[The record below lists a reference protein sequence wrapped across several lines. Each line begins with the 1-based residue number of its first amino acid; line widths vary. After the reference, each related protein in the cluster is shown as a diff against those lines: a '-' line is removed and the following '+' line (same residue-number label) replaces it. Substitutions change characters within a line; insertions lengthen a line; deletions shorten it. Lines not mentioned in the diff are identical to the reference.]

1 MAATILT
8 VGSKFNPLSF
18 DEMAKPLMM
27 YKQEAD
33 KIETA
38 INDYTEKGDV
48 IGSLI
53 NPQQDIQASNIY
65 NKFRNEAQSATD
77 NFYNNGLNPDI
88 RKQLLNLRRSY
99 ADNMTKIQ
107 AAYTAREK
115 ERTMQNELKA
125 KDPTIMF
132 SRDANYESLDSYLMG
147 EQPTYKSVSGD
158 YLYKLGLQ
166 AGKSASTR
174 QDLTVEARK
183 ALENTYWEL
192 KEKKGFS
199 DSQALEWMSTNN
211 PMFQSIVSNIRNG
224 SNIDSLNPND
234 QERANSAILNGI
246 LSGLVG
252 EQKVDY
258 KPVINVNVNTGDK
271 NDNKKDDETNSLIYT
286 RPSITGNT
294 SNVRRRDSKQINK
307 NYEIINGYKPLTG
320 IDGKE
325 FITSKEGASLYA
337 SYKEAFNNRK
347 YKDITEKEII
357 NYKYTPEIDYS
368 KHGISIPT
376 TGRAGE
382 LYRLHEE
389 YNKFKKE
396 QDSFKN
402 LVQEQGA
409 KGSYLGD
416 YGDEGF
422 TNAQLYTELQEKQ
435 RASQY
440 GLYNLNLQTSAG
452 NNVSMNLGN
461 LITSVGTERPVLFE
475 VSSGKLIDDRGKKS
489 SDFTNAQLSNAV
501 ISRDTNGR
509 LIATIRDSKD
519 GTTGKTR
526 NYYVSGDEAMK
537 SAEEVFNITKSIL
550 NNFNEGATTVST
562 NLIGG
567 TSVQIPGIRRTEDR
581 AEVADTSEIIR
592 EHLLSPFTE
601 RELKAYNAQS
611 VKSPNGNLLY
621 NVIDIENNGDIIRVL
636 IDPNGYPKHI
646 SSLYDTL
653 DNSSLISDYIDE
665 DNRDFVNLMKQYY
678 IQK

>member
-53 NPQQDIQASNIY
+53 NPQQDVQSANIY
-65 NKFRNEAQSATD
+65 NKFRNEAQLATD

-88 RKQLLNLRRSY
+88 RKQLLNLKRSY

-192 KEKKGFS
+192 KQNQGFT
-199 DSQALEWMSTNN
+199 DSQALEYMKNTN
-211 PMFQSIVSNIRNG
+211 PMFNSIVSNIRNG

-258 KPVINVNVNTGDK
+258 KPVINVNVNTG
-271 NDNKKDDETNSLIYT
+271 
-286 RPSITGNT
+286 GN
-294 SNVRRRDSKQINK
+294 
-307 NYEIINGYKPLTG
+307 GG
-320 IDGKE
+320 
-325 FITSKEGASLYA
+325 
-337 SYKEAFNNRK
+337 
-347 YKDITEKEII
+347 
-357 NYKYTPEIDYS
+357 PEYPPIDYS
-368 KHGISIPT
+368 KFNRVSVGSTMSENSRRNLKEKEFSDTLTSTPDGRISNSTIETQEARFQGDLERMKEIEDILGGTPYMKVTDSGSNDGRVIKDYYIGDKKTINNKEISLIKEYSKLQDKTLDLRREIGQIDNLKDKYSGLSSNGDLESIQIGSNIAYNQSITDNSIIGFDTATEAERNNILSNINDRLKKMPINGNAENIEAAT
-376 TGRAGE
+376 TGMFIDEGE
-382 LYRLHEE
+382 G
-389 YNKFKKE
+389 FKPVDS
-396 QDSFKN
+396 DSFEKY
-402 LVQEQGA
+402 L
-409 KGSYLGD
+409 KGSDGTIDISKFSLGASFNNLRNGNALVLTAPISD
-416 YGDEGF
+416 GKRVKNIALTWKGDMDSDHSRILKTSDDFVKVYDNSIKVNSIMNGVSGEELASALLISPSKIDIGEGVNLGSGLIGHTIRTGDGDIVKVVTRGYGDNKEIIQISTMYDEYGKGSTEG
-422 TNAQLYTELQEKQ
+422 TY
-435 RASQY
+435 RASTMTES
-440 GLYNLNLQTSAG
+440 LLNL
-452 NNVSMNLGN
+452 LGYTKN
-461 LITSVGTERPVLFE
+461 SI
-475 VSSGKLIDDRGKKS
+475 KK
-489 SDFTNAQLSNAV
+489 
-501 ISRDTNGR
+501 
-509 LIATIRDSKD
+509 
-519 GTTGKTR
+519 
-526 NYYVSGDEAMK
+526 
-537 SAEEVFNITKSIL
+537 
-550 NNFNEGATTVST
+550 
-562 NLIGG
+562 
-567 TSVQIPGIRRTEDR
+567 
-581 AEVADTSEIIR
+581 
-592 EHLLSPFTE
+592 
-601 RELKAYNAQS
+601 
-611 VKSPNGNLLY
+611 
-621 NVIDIENNGDIIRVL
+621 
-636 IDPNGYPKHI
+636 
-646 SSLYDTL
+646 
-653 DNSSLISDYIDE
+653 
-665 DNRDFVNLMKQYY
+665 
-678 IQK
+678 

>member
-53 NPQQDIQASNIY
+53 NPQQDVQSANIY
-65 NKFRNEAQSATD
+65 NKFRNEAQLATD

-88 RKQLLNLRRSY
+88 RKQLLNLKRSY

-192 KEKKGFS
+192 KQNQGFT
-199 DSQALEWMSTNN
+199 DSQALEYMKNTN
-211 PMFQSIVSNIRNG
+211 PMFNSIVSNIRNG

-258 KPVINVNVNTGDK
+258 KPVINVNVNTG
-271 NDNKKDDETNSLIYT
+271 
-286 RPSITGNT
+286 GN
-294 SNVRRRDSKQINK
+294 
-307 NYEIINGYKPLTG
+307 GG
-320 IDGKE
+320 
-325 FITSKEGASLYA
+325 
-337 SYKEAFNNRK
+337 
-347 YKDITEKEII
+347 
-357 NYKYTPEIDYS
+357 PEYPPIDYS
-368 KHGISIPT
+368 KFNRVSVGSTMSENSRRNLKEKEFSDTLTSTPNGRISNSTIETQEARFQGDLERMKEIEEILGGTPYMKVTDSGSNDGRVIKDYYIGDKKTINSKEISLIKEYSKLQDKTLDLRREIGQIDNLKDKYSGLSSNGDLESIQIGSNIAYNQSITDNSIIGFDTATEAERNNILSNINDRLKKMPINGNAENIEAAT
-376 TGRAGE
+376 TGMFIDEGE
-382 LYRLHEE
+382 G
-389 YNKFKKE
+389 FKPVDS
-396 QDSFKN
+396 DSFEKY
-402 LVQEQGA
+402 L
-409 KGSYLGD
+409 KGSDGTIDISKFSLGASFNNLRNGNALVLTAPISD
-416 YGDEGF
+416 GKRVKNIALTWKGDMDSDHSRILKTSDDFVKVYDNSIKVNSIMNGVSGEELASALLISPSKIDIGEGVNLGSGLIGHTIRTGDGDIVKVVTRGYGDNKEIIQISTMYDEYGKGSTEG
-422 TNAQLYTELQEKQ
+422 TY
-435 RASQY
+435 RASTMTES
-440 GLYNLNLQTSAG
+440 LLNL
-452 NNVSMNLGN
+452 LGYTKN
-461 LITSVGTERPVLFE
+461 SI
-475 VSSGKLIDDRGKKS
+475 KK
-489 SDFTNAQLSNAV
+489 
-501 ISRDTNGR
+501 
-509 LIATIRDSKD
+509 
-519 GTTGKTR
+519 
-526 NYYVSGDEAMK
+526 
-537 SAEEVFNITKSIL
+537 
-550 NNFNEGATTVST
+550 
-562 NLIGG
+562 
-567 TSVQIPGIRRTEDR
+567 
-581 AEVADTSEIIR
+581 
-592 EHLLSPFTE
+592 
-601 RELKAYNAQS
+601 
-611 VKSPNGNLLY
+611 
-621 NVIDIENNGDIIRVL
+621 
-636 IDPNGYPKHI
+636 
-646 SSLYDTL
+646 
-653 DNSSLISDYIDE
+653 
-665 DNRDFVNLMKQYY
+665 
-678 IQK
+678 

>member
-53 NPQQDIQASNIY
+53 NPQQDVQSANIY
-65 NKFRNEAQSATD
+65 NKFRNEAQLATD

-88 RKQLLNLRRSY
+88 RKQLLNLKRSY

-192 KEKKGFS
+192 KQNQGFT
-199 DSQALEWMSTNN
+199 DSQALEYMKNTN
-211 PMFQSIVSNIRNG
+211 PMFNSIVSNIRNG

-258 KPVINVNVNTGDK
+258 KPVINVNVNTG
-271 NDNKKDDETNSLIYT
+271 
-286 RPSITGNT
+286 GN
-294 SNVRRRDSKQINK
+294 
-307 NYEIINGYKPLTG
+307 GG
-320 IDGKE
+320 
-325 FITSKEGASLYA
+325 
-337 SYKEAFNNRK
+337 
-347 YKDITEKEII
+347 
-357 NYKYTPEIDYS
+357 PEYPPIDYS
-368 KHGISIPT
+368 KFNRVSVGSIMSEDSRRNLKEKEFSGTLTSTPDGRISNSTIETQEARFQGDLERMKEIEEILGGTPYMKVTDSGSNDGRVIKDYYIGDKKTINNKEISLIKEYSKLQDKTLDLRREIGQIDNLKDKYSGLSSNGDLESIQIGSNIAYNQSITDNSIIGFDTATEAERNNILSNINDRLKKMPINGNAENIEAAT
-376 TGRAGE
+376 TGMFIDEGE
-382 LYRLHEE
+382 G
-389 YNKFKKE
+389 FKPVDS
-396 QDSFKN
+396 DSFEKY
-402 LVQEQGA
+402 L
-409 KGSYLGD
+409 KGSDGTIDISKFSLGASFNNLRNGNALVLTAPISD
-416 YGDEGF
+416 GKRVKNIALTWKGDIDSNHSRILKTSDDFVKVYDNSIKVNSIMNGVSGEELASALLISPSKIDIGEGVNLGSGLIGHTIRTGDGDIVKVVTRGYGDNKEIIQISTMYDEYGKGSTEG
-422 TNAQLYTELQEKQ
+422 TY
-435 RASQY
+435 RASTMTES
-440 GLYNLNLQTSAG
+440 LLNL
-452 NNVSMNLGN
+452 LGYTKN
-461 LITSVGTERPVLFE
+461 SI
-475 VSSGKLIDDRGKKS
+475 KK
-489 SDFTNAQLSNAV
+489 
-501 ISRDTNGR
+501 
-509 LIATIRDSKD
+509 
-519 GTTGKTR
+519 
-526 NYYVSGDEAMK
+526 
-537 SAEEVFNITKSIL
+537 
-550 NNFNEGATTVST
+550 
-562 NLIGG
+562 
-567 TSVQIPGIRRTEDR
+567 
-581 AEVADTSEIIR
+581 
-592 EHLLSPFTE
+592 
-601 RELKAYNAQS
+601 
-611 VKSPNGNLLY
+611 
-621 NVIDIENNGDIIRVL
+621 
-636 IDPNGYPKHI
+636 
-646 SSLYDTL
+646 
-653 DNSSLISDYIDE
+653 
-665 DNRDFVNLMKQYY
+665 
-678 IQK
+678 

>member
-53 NPQQDIQASNIY
+53 NPQQDVQSANIY

-88 RKQLLNLRRSY
+88 RKQLLNLKRSY

-132 SRDANYESLDSYLMG
+132 SRDANYESLDSYLVG

-192 KEKKGFS
+192 KQNQGFT
-199 DSQALEWMSTNN
+199 DSQALEYMKNTN
-211 PMFQSIVSNIRNG
+211 PMFNSIVSNIRNG

-258 KPVINVNVNTGDK
+258 KPVINVNVNTG
-271 NDNKKDDETNSLIYT
+271 
-286 RPSITGNT
+286 GNGGPE
-294 SNVRRRDSKQINK
+294 D
-307 NYEIINGYKPLTG
+307 PL
-320 IDGKE
+320 
-325 FITSKEGASLYA
+325 
-337 SYKEAFNNRK
+337 
-347 YKDITEKEII
+347 
-357 NYKYTPEIDYS
+357 IDYS
-368 KHGISIPT
+368 KFNRVSVGSTMSENSRRNLKEKEFSDTLTSTPNGRISNSTIETQEARFQGDLERMKEIEEILGGTPYMKVTDSGSNDGRVIKDYYIGDKKTINSKEISLIKEYSKLQDKTLDLRREIGQIDNLKDKYSGLSSNGDLESIQIGSNIAYNQSITDNSIIGFDTATEAERNNILSNINDRLKKMPINGNAENIEAAT
-376 TGRAGE
+376 TGMFIDEGE
-382 LYRLHEE
+382 G
-389 YNKFKKE
+389 FKPVDS
-396 QDSFKN
+396 DSFEKY
-402 LVQEQGA
+402 L
-409 KGSYLGD
+409 KGSDGTIDISKFSLGASFNNLRNGNALVLTAPISD
-416 YGDEGF
+416 GKRVKNIALTWKGDMDSDHSRILKTSDDFVKVYDNSIKVNSIMNGVSGEELASALLISPSKIDIGEGVNLGSGLIGHTIRTGDGDIVKVVTRGYGDNKEIIQISTMYDEYGKGSTEG
-422 TNAQLYTELQEKQ
+422 TY
-435 RASQY
+435 RASTMTES
-440 GLYNLNLQTSAG
+440 LLNL
-452 NNVSMNLGN
+452 LGYTKN
-461 LITSVGTERPVLFE
+461 SI
-475 VSSGKLIDDRGKKS
+475 KK
-489 SDFTNAQLSNAV
+489 
-501 ISRDTNGR
+501 
-509 LIATIRDSKD
+509 
-519 GTTGKTR
+519 
-526 NYYVSGDEAMK
+526 
-537 SAEEVFNITKSIL
+537 
-550 NNFNEGATTVST
+550 
-562 NLIGG
+562 
-567 TSVQIPGIRRTEDR
+567 
-581 AEVADTSEIIR
+581 
-592 EHLLSPFTE
+592 
-601 RELKAYNAQS
+601 
-611 VKSPNGNLLY
+611 
-621 NVIDIENNGDIIRVL
+621 
-636 IDPNGYPKHI
+636 
-646 SSLYDTL
+646 
-653 DNSSLISDYIDE
+653 
-665 DNRDFVNLMKQYY
+665 
-678 IQK
+678 

>member
-8 VGSKFNPLSF
+8 VESKFNPLSF

-77 NFYNNGLNPDI
+77 SFYNNGLNPDI
-88 RKQLLNLRRSY
+88 RKQLLNLKRSY

-125 KDPTIMF
+125 KDPTMMF

-147 EQPTYKSVSGD
+147 EQPTYNSVSGD

-174 QDLTVEARK
+174 QDLTIEARK

-192 KEKKGFS
+192 KEKKGFT
-199 DSQALEWMSTNN
+199 DSQALEWMSERN

-234 QERANSAILNGI
+234 QEKANSAILNGI

-258 KPVINVNVNTGDK
+258 KPVINVNVNTGNK
-271 NDNKKDDETNSLIYT
+271 NDDKKEDETNSLIYT

-294 SNVRRRDSKQINK
+294 SNVRRRESKQINK
-307 NYEIINGYKPLTG
+307 NYEIINGAKPLTG

-325 FITSKEGASLYA
+325 FITSEEGASLYA
-337 SYKEAFNNRK
+337 SYKDAFNNRR
-347 YKDITEKEII
+347 YKDITEKEIRDFKRTSSP
-357 NYKYTPEIDYS
+357 YQSSGKQSQREHEIF
-368 KHGISIPT
+368 
-376 TGRAGE
+376 E
-382 LYRLHEE
+382 LNQLYQ
-389 YNKFKKE
+389 KFE
-396 QDSFKN
+396 QAQNSFKN
-402 LVQEQGA
+402 LIEEQST

-416 YGDEGF
+416 YGDEGI
-422 TNAQLYTELQEKQ
+422 TNAQLYTALQEKQ

-475 VSSGKLIDDRGKKS
+475 VSSGKLIDNKGKKS

-509 LIATIRDSKD
+509 LIATIRDDND
-519 GTTGKTR
+519 GTSGKTR
-526 NYYVSGDEAMK
+526 NYYVSGDETMK
-537 SAEEVFNITKSIL
+537 SAEEVFNITKAIL

-567 TSVQIPGIRRTEDR
+567 TSVQIPGIRRTENR

-601 RELKAYNAQS
+601 RELAAYNAQP
-611 VKSPNGNLLY
+611 VKSSNGNLLY

-636 IDPNGYPKHI
+636 VDPNGYPKHI
-646 SSLYDTL
+646 SSLYDTI
-653 DNSSLISDYIDE
+653 DSSSLISDYIDE

>member
-53 NPQQDIQASNIY
+53 NPQQDVQSANIY
-65 NKFRNEAQSATD
+65 NKFRNEAQLATD

-174 QDLTVEARK
+174 QDLTIEARK

-192 KEKKGFS
+192 KQNQGFT
-199 DSQALEWMSTNN
+199 DSQALEYMKNTN
-211 PMFQSIVSNIRNG
+211 PMFNSIVSNIRNG

-258 KPVINVNVNTGDK
+258 KPVINVNVNTGG
-271 NDNKKDDETNSLIYT
+271 NGGPEY
-286 RPSITGNT
+286 PS
-294 SNVRRRDSKQINK
+294 
-307 NYEIINGYKPLTG
+307 
-320 IDGKE
+320 
-325 FITSKEGASLYA
+325 
-337 SYKEAFNNRK
+337 
-347 YKDITEKEII
+347 
-357 NYKYTPEIDYS
+357 IDYS
-368 KHGISIPT
+368 KFNRVSVGSTMSEDSRRNLKEKEFSDTLTSTPNGRISNSTIETQEARFQGDLERMKEIEEILGGTPYMKVTDSGSNDGRVIKDYYIGDKKTINNKEISLIKEYSKLQDKTLDLRREIGQIDNLKDKYSGLSSNGDLESIQIGSNIAYNQSITDNSIIGFDTATEAERNNILSNINDRLKKMPINGNAENIEAAT
-376 TGRAGE
+376 TGMFIDEGE
-382 LYRLHEE
+382 G
-389 YNKFKKE
+389 FKPVDS
-396 QDSFKN
+396 DSFEKY
-402 LVQEQGA
+402 L
-409 KGSYLGD
+409 KGSDGTIDISKFSLGASFNNLRNGNALVLTAPISD
-416 YGDEGF
+416 GKRVKNIALTWKGDIDSNHSRILKTSDDFVKVYDNSIKVNSIMNGVSGEELASALLKSPSKIDIGEGVNLGSGLIGHTIRTGDGDIVKVVTRGYGDNKEIIQISTMYDEYGKGSTEG
-422 TNAQLYTELQEKQ
+422 TY
-435 RASQY
+435 RASTMTES
-440 GLYNLNLQTSAG
+440 LLNL
-452 NNVSMNLGN
+452 LGYTKN
-461 LITSVGTERPVLFE
+461 SI
-475 VSSGKLIDDRGKKS
+475 KK
-489 SDFTNAQLSNAV
+489 
-501 ISRDTNGR
+501 
-509 LIATIRDSKD
+509 
-519 GTTGKTR
+519 
-526 NYYVSGDEAMK
+526 
-537 SAEEVFNITKSIL
+537 
-550 NNFNEGATTVST
+550 
-562 NLIGG
+562 
-567 TSVQIPGIRRTEDR
+567 
-581 AEVADTSEIIR
+581 
-592 EHLLSPFTE
+592 
-601 RELKAYNAQS
+601 
-611 VKSPNGNLLY
+611 
-621 NVIDIENNGDIIRVL
+621 
-636 IDPNGYPKHI
+636 
-646 SSLYDTL
+646 
-653 DNSSLISDYIDE
+653 
-665 DNRDFVNLMKQYY
+665 
-678 IQK
+678 

>member
-53 NPQQDIQASNIY
+53 NPQQDVQSANIY
-65 NKFRNEAQSATD
+65 NKFKNEAQLATD

-88 RKQLLNLRRSY
+88 RKQLLNLKRSY

-125 KDPTIMF
+125 KDPTMMF

-192 KEKKGFS
+192 KERKGFT

-211 PMFQSIVSNIRNG
+211 PMFRSIVSNIRNG
-224 SNIDSLNPND
+224 SNIDSLNPID

-258 KPVINVNVNTGDK
+258 KPVINVNVDTGNK
-271 NDNKKDDETNSLIYT
+271 NGSNKDDETNSLIYT
-286 RPSITGNT
+286 KPSITGSI
-294 SNVRRRDSKQINK
+294 SNVRRKESKQINK
-307 NYEIINGYKPLTG
+307 NYETVSKYVPLTG
-320 IDGKE
+320 IDGKK
-325 FITSKEGASLYA
+325 FITSEKGASLYA
-337 SYKEAFNNRK
+337 SYKAAFNNRK
-347 YKDITEKEII
+347 NEDITEKEII
-357 NYKYTPEIDYS
+357 NYKYTPEIDES
-368 KHGISIPT
+368 KHGVSIPT
-376 TGRAGE
+376 SGRAGE

-396 QDSFKN
+396 QDSFRK
-402 LVQEQGA
+402 LIEEQGT

-416 YGDEGF
+416 YGDENF
-422 TNAQLYTELQEKQ
+422 TNARLYTALQEKQ
-435 RASQY
+435 RASEY
-440 GLYNLNLQTSAG
+440 GIYNLNLQTSAG

-461 LITSVGTERPVLFE
+461 LITSVGAERPVLFE
-475 VSSGKLIDDRGKKS
+475 VSSGNLIDTKGKKS
-489 SDFTNAQLSNAV
+489 SDFSNEQLSNAV

-509 LIATIRDSKD
+509 LIATIRSNSD
-519 GTTGKTR
+519 GTTGKTK
-526 NYYVSGDEAMK
+526 NYYVSGDETMK
-537 SAEEVFNITKSIL
+537 SAEEMFNITKSIL

-567 TSVQIPGIRRTEDR
+567 TNVQIPGIRRTEDR
-581 AEVADTSEIIR
+581 AEVADPNEFMR

-646 SSLYDTL
+646 SSLYDTIG
-653 DNSSLISDYIDE
+653 SGSLISDYVDK

>member
-65 NKFRNEAQSATD
+65 NKFRNEAQLATD
-77 NFYNNGLNPDI
+77 SFYNNGLNPDI
-88 RKQLLNLRRSY
+88 RKQLLNLKRSY

-125 KDPTIMF
+125 KDPTMMF

-199 DSQALEWMSTNN
+199 DSQALEYMSTTN

-258 KPVINVNVNTGDK
+258 KPVINVNVNTG
-271 NDNKKDDETNSLIYT
+271 
-286 RPSITGNT
+286 GNGGPE
-294 SNVRRRDSKQINK
+294 D
-307 NYEIINGYKPLTG
+307 PL
-320 IDGKE
+320 
-325 FITSKEGASLYA
+325 
-337 SYKEAFNNRK
+337 
-347 YKDITEKEII
+347 
-357 NYKYTPEIDYS
+357 IDYS
-368 KHGISIPT
+368 KFNRVDVGSIVSEDSRRNLKEKEFSDTLTSTPDGRISNSTIETQEARFQGDLERMKEIEEILGGTPYMKVTDSGSNDGRVIKDYYIGDKKTINNKEISLIKEYSKLQDKTLDLRREIGQIDNLKDKYSGLSSNGDLESIQIGSNIAYNQSITDNSIIGFDTATEAERNNILSNINDRLKKMLINGNAENIEAAT
-376 TGRAGE
+376 TGMFIDEGE
-382 LYRLHEE
+382 G
-389 YNKFKKE
+389 FKPVDS
-396 QDSFKN
+396 DSFEKYLKGGDGTIDISKFSLGASFNNLRNGNALVLTAPISDGKRVKN
-402 LVQEQGA
+402 IALTWKGDMDSDHSRILKTSDDFVKVYDNSIKVNSIMNGVSGEELASALLKSPSKIDIGEGVNLGSGLIGHTIRTGDGDIVKVVTRGYGDNKKIIQISTMYDEYG
-409 KGSYLGD
+409 KGST
-416 YGDEGF
+416 EG
-422 TNAQLYTELQEKQ
+422 TY
-435 RASQY
+435 RASTMTES
-440 GLYNLNLQTSAG
+440 LLNL
-452 NNVSMNLGN
+452 LGYTKN
-461 LITSVGTERPVLFE
+461 SI
-475 VSSGKLIDDRGKKS
+475 KK
-489 SDFTNAQLSNAV
+489 
-501 ISRDTNGR
+501 
-509 LIATIRDSKD
+509 
-519 GTTGKTR
+519 
-526 NYYVSGDEAMK
+526 
-537 SAEEVFNITKSIL
+537 
-550 NNFNEGATTVST
+550 
-562 NLIGG
+562 
-567 TSVQIPGIRRTEDR
+567 
-581 AEVADTSEIIR
+581 
-592 EHLLSPFTE
+592 
-601 RELKAYNAQS
+601 
-611 VKSPNGNLLY
+611 
-621 NVIDIENNGDIIRVL
+621 
-636 IDPNGYPKHI
+636 
-646 SSLYDTL
+646 
-653 DNSSLISDYIDE
+653 
-665 DNRDFVNLMKQYY
+665 
-678 IQK
+678 

>member
-65 NKFRNEAQSATD
+65 NKFRNEAQLATD

-125 KDPTIMF
+125 KDLTIMF

-192 KEKKGFS
+192 KQNQGFT
-199 DSQALEWMSTNN
+199 DSQALEYMKNTN
-211 PMFQSIVSNIRNG
+211 PMFNSIVSNIRNG

-258 KPVINVNVNTGDK
+258 KPVINVNVNTG
-271 NDNKKDDETNSLIYT
+271 
-286 RPSITGNT
+286 G
-294 SNVRRRDSKQINK
+294 NK
-307 NYEIINGYKPLTG
+307 NEETGYP
-320 IDGKE
+320 
-325 FITSKEGASLYA
+325 
-337 SYKEAFNNRK
+337 
-347 YKDITEKEII
+347 
-357 NYKYTPEIDYS
+357 PIDYS
-368 KHGISIPT
+368 KFNRVSVGSTMSEDSREKLKERDFSNALTSTPDGRISNSTIETQEARFQGDLERMKEIEEILGGTPYMKVTDSGSNDGRVIKDYYIGDKKTINNKEISLIKEYSKLQDKTLDLRREIGQINNLRDKYSGLSVDGDLESVKTGSRIAYNQSIIDNSIIGFDTATEAERNNILSNISDRLKKMPIDKNAKNIEAAT
-376 TGRAGE
+376 TGMFIDEGE
-382 LYRLHEE
+382 G
-389 YNKFKKE
+389 FKPVDS
-396 QDSFKN
+396 DSFEKY
-402 LVQEQGA
+402 L
-409 KGSYLGD
+409 KGSDGKFDISKFSIGASFNSLRNGNALVLTTQISDGKEVKNITLTWKGD
-416 YGDEGF
+416 I
-422 TNAQLYTELQEKQ
+422 
-435 RASQY
+435 ASEQSRI
-440 GLYNLNLQTSAG
+440 LKTSDDF
-452 NNVSMNLGN
+452 VKVYDKSIKIDSIMNG
-461 LITSVGTERPVLFE
+461 
-475 VSSGKLIDDRGKKS
+475 
-489 SDFTNAQLSNAV
+489 
-501 ISRDTNGR
+501 
-509 LIATIRDSKD
+509 
-519 GTTGKTR
+519 
-526 NYYVSGDEAMK
+526 VSGDELANALLINPSK
-537 SAEEVFNITKSIL
+537 IDIG
-550 NNFNEGATTVST
+550 EGV
-562 NLIGG
+562 NLGSG
-567 TSVQIPGIRRTEDR
+567 LKGHTIRTGDGDIVKVVTRGYGDNK
-581 AEVADTSEIIR
+581 EIIQISSMYDEEGKGSTEGTYR
-592 EHLLSPFTE
+592 ASTMTESLL
-601 RELKAYNAQS
+601 
-611 VKSPNGNLLY
+611 NLL
-621 NVIDIENNGDIIRVL
+621 
-636 IDPNGYPKHI
+636 GYTK
-646 SSLYDTL
+646 
-653 DNSSLISDYIDE
+653 NSI
-665 DNRDFVNLMKQYY
+665 K
-678 IQK
+678 K

>member
-65 NKFRNEAQSATD
+65 NKFRNEAQLATD

-88 RKQLLNLRRSY
+88 RKQLLNLKRSY

-125 KDPTIMF
+125 KDPTMMF

-174 QDLTVEARK
+174 QDLTIEARK

-199 DSQALEWMSTNN
+199 DSQALEYMSTTN

-258 KPVINVNVNTGDK
+258 KPVINVNVNTG
-271 NDNKKDDETNSLIYT
+271 
-286 RPSITGNT
+286 GNGGPE
-294 SNVRRRDSKQINK
+294 D
-307 NYEIINGYKPLTG
+307 PL
-320 IDGKE
+320 
-325 FITSKEGASLYA
+325 
-337 SYKEAFNNRK
+337 
-347 YKDITEKEII
+347 
-357 NYKYTPEIDYS
+357 IDYS
-368 KHGISIPT
+368 KFNRVDVGSIVSEDSRVKLKEKEFSDTLTSTPNGRISNSTIETQEARFQGDLERMKEIEEILGGTPYMKVTDSGSNDGRVIKDYYIGDKKTINNKEISLIKEYSKLQDKTLDLRREIGQIDNLKDKYSGLSSNGDLESIQIGSNIAYNQSITDNSIIGFDTATEAERNNILSNINDRLKKMPINGNAENIEAAT
-376 TGRAGE
+376 TGMFIDEGE
-382 LYRLHEE
+382 G
-389 YNKFKKE
+389 FKPVDS
-396 QDSFKN
+396 DSFEKYLKGGDGTIDISKFSLGASFNNLRNGNALVLTAPISDGKRVKN
-402 LVQEQGA
+402 IALTWKGDIDSNHSRILKTSDDFVKVYDNSIKVNSIMNGVSGEELASALLKSPSKIDIGEGVNLGSGLIGHTIRTGDGDIVKVVTRGYGDNKKIIQISTMYDEYG
-409 KGSYLGD
+409 KGST
-416 YGDEGF
+416 EG
-422 TNAQLYTELQEKQ
+422 TY
-435 RASQY
+435 RASTMTES
-440 GLYNLNLQTSAG
+440 LLNL
-452 NNVSMNLGN
+452 LGYTKN
-461 LITSVGTERPVLFE
+461 SI
-475 VSSGKLIDDRGKKS
+475 KK
-489 SDFTNAQLSNAV
+489 
-501 ISRDTNGR
+501 
-509 LIATIRDSKD
+509 
-519 GTTGKTR
+519 
-526 NYYVSGDEAMK
+526 
-537 SAEEVFNITKSIL
+537 
-550 NNFNEGATTVST
+550 
-562 NLIGG
+562 
-567 TSVQIPGIRRTEDR
+567 
-581 AEVADTSEIIR
+581 
-592 EHLLSPFTE
+592 
-601 RELKAYNAQS
+601 
-611 VKSPNGNLLY
+611 
-621 NVIDIENNGDIIRVL
+621 
-636 IDPNGYPKHI
+636 
-646 SSLYDTL
+646 
-653 DNSSLISDYIDE
+653 
-665 DNRDFVNLMKQYY
+665 
-678 IQK
+678 

>member
-53 NPQQDIQASNIY
+53 NPQQDVQSANIY
-65 NKFRNEAQSATD
+65 NKFRNEAQLATD

-125 KDPTIMF
+125 KDPTMMF

-147 EQPTYKSVSGD
+147 EQPTYNSVSGD

-192 KEKKGFS
+192 KQKQGFT
-199 DSQALEWMSTNN
+199 DSQALEWMSNNN

-258 KPVINVNVNTGDK
+258 KPVINVNVNTG
-271 NDNKKDDETNSLIYT
+271 
-286 RPSITGNT
+286 GN
-294 SNVRRRDSKQINK
+294 
-307 NYEIINGYKPLTG
+307 GG
-320 IDGKE
+320 
-325 FITSKEGASLYA
+325 
-337 SYKEAFNNRK
+337 
-347 YKDITEKEII
+347 
-357 NYKYTPEIDYS
+357 PEYPPIDYS
-368 KHGISIPT
+368 KFNRVSVGSTMNEDSRRNLKEKEFSDALTSTPDGRISNPTIETQEARFQGDLERMKEIEEILGGTPYMKVTDSGSNDGRVIKDYYIGDKKTINNKEISLIKEYSKLQDKTLDLRREIGQIDNLKDKYSGLSSNGDLESIQIGSNIAYNQSITDNSIIGFDTATEAERNNILSNINDRLKKMPINGNAENIEAAT
-376 TGRAGE
+376 TGMFIDEGDGFKPVDSDLFEKYLKGSDGTIDISKFSLGASFNNLKNGNALVLTAPISDGKRVKNIALTWKGDIDSDHSRILKTSDDFVKVYDNSIKVNSIMNGVSGEELASALLISPSKIDIGEGVNLGSGLIGHTIRTGDGDIVKVVTKGYGDNKEIIQISTMYDEYGKGSTEGTYRASTMTE
-382 LYRLHEE
+382 SLL
-389 YNKFKKE
+389 
-396 QDSFKN
+396 N
-402 LVQEQGA
+402 LLGYA
-409 KGSYLGD
+409 KG
-416 YGDEGF
+416 
-422 TNAQLYTELQEKQ
+422 
-435 RASQY
+435 
-440 GLYNLNLQTSAG
+440 
-452 NNVSMNLGN
+452 
-461 LITSVGTERPVLFE
+461 
-475 VSSGKLIDDRGKKS
+475 
-489 SDFTNAQLSNAV
+489 
-501 ISRDTNGR
+501 
-509 LIATIRDSKD
+509 TINK
-519 GTTGKTR
+519 
-526 NYYVSGDEAMK
+526 
-537 SAEEVFNITKSIL
+537 
-550 NNFNEGATTVST
+550 
-562 NLIGG
+562 
-567 TSVQIPGIRRTEDR
+567 
-581 AEVADTSEIIR
+581 
-592 EHLLSPFTE
+592 
-601 RELKAYNAQS
+601 
-611 VKSPNGNLLY
+611 
-621 NVIDIENNGDIIRVL
+621 
-636 IDPNGYPKHI
+636 
-646 SSLYDTL
+646 
-653 DNSSLISDYIDE
+653 
-665 DNRDFVNLMKQYY
+665 
-678 IQK
+678 